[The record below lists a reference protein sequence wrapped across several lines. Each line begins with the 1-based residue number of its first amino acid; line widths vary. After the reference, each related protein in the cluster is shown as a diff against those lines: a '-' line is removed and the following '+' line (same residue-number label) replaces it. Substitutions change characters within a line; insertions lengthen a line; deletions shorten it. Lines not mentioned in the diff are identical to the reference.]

1 MCSVQGKQEVEPK
14 ESGRFAE
21 KGKFYAGHGKAMATV
36 QTPALLK
43 APANSEQLGVAL
55 CSATFRLALLAQV
68 PV

>member
-55 CSATFRLALLAQV
+55 CSASFRLALLAQV